1 MHTRRKFFAMSSV
14 TAVGAALLP
23 AAVVAKSGTE
33 SAIGDLPTAMPGTTA
48 LESEFEHYLTA
59 AAAGQCE
66 GARQIC
72 VAGKEIADD

>member
-1 MHTRRKFFAMSSV
+1 MHTRRKFFALSSI

-23 AAVVAKSGTE
+23 AAGIAKSGAE
-33 SAIGDLPTAMPGTTA
+33 SESDDLPTATPSTTA
-48 LESEFEHYLTA
+48 LENEFERYMTGA
-59 AAAGQCE
+59 TAGQCE

>member
-1 MHTRRKFFAMSSV
+1 MYTRRKFFALSSV

-23 AAVVAKSGTE
+23 ATAIATSGTE
-33 SAIGDLPTAMPGTTA
+33 SATEDLLTAMPGTTE
-48 LESEFEHYLTA
+48 LESEFERYLTA